1 MPSDSSII
9 VVSSIIFIFSV
20 VVEWVG
26 TQYSQL
32 HEGAGTLLRFYII
45 TVVIVA
51 ETPNKAPRASCPH
64 PITSCDPYR
73 SSEGAGADFRWCR
86 PAIRSVVAVAFRHGY
101 WGGKWWVRVKVMAN
115 DFISPVGL
123 PEKGVRI
130 WILGQSDFALGQT
143 SLVILLAVLR
153 SHRSPHHQP
162 VSCASISPSM
172 ILFPR
177 ENNNCHY
184 PRHTYSG

>member
-45 TVVIVA
+45 TVIIVA

-86 PAIRSVVAVAFRHGY
+86 PAIRSVVAAAFRHGY
-101 WGGKWWVRVKVMAN
+101 WGQMMSSCESDGKR
-115 DFISPVGL
+115 L
-123 PEKGVRI
+123 
-130 WILGQSDFALGQT
+130 
-143 SLVILLAVLR
+143 
-153 SHRSPHHQP
+153 HQP
-162 VSCASISPSM
+162 GGAPRKGGENLDSWAKWFCLGTDLASYFVSSSQVSC
-172 ILFPR
+172 LL
-177 ENNNCHY
+177 
-184 PRHTYSG
+184 HTAFRGSSSFTLYIMSQTLHTG